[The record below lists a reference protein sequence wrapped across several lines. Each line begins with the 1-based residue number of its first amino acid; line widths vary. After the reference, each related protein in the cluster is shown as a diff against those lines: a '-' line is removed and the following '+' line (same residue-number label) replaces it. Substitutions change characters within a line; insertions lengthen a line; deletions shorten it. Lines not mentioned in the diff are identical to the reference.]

1 MIHSMKLQ
9 PAPFKCIRSGRKT
22 IELRLNDEKRRRIR
36 VGDFIVFTR
45 TDAPAQTVTVRVTAL
60 YPYAS
65 FAELYAHLPL
75 TACGYAA
82 HELADAAPSDMD
94 AYYPP
99 EEQARWGVL
108 GIGVALWQS
117 PVFPLE
123 CG

>member
-1 MIHSMKLQ
+1 MPSVPCCPFYSERILPMIHSMKL
-9 PAPFKCIRSGRKT
+9 P
-22 IELRLNDEKRRRIR
+22 
-36 VGDFIVFTR
+36 
-45 TDAPAQTVTVRVTAL
+45 VRVTAL